1 MLPIKGGRT
10 RVYLDGL
17 FLSNDLLIKYKGF
30 EKNLSKDGKG
40 T

>member
-17 FLSNDLLIKYKGF
+17 FLSSDLLSKFKRLEKYIS
-30 EKNLSKDGKG
+30 L
-40 T
+40 

>member
-10 RVYLDGL
+10 KVYLDCL
-17 FLSNDLLIKYKGF
+17 FLSNDLLIRFKGF
-30 EKNLSKDGKG
+30 EKNLSKDGKI

>member
-1 MLPIKGGRT
+1 MLATKGGRT

-17 FLSNDLLIKYKGF
+17 FLSNDLLIKFKGF
-30 EKNLSKDGKG
+30 EKNLSKDGKI

>member
-10 RVYLDGL
+10 RVYLNGL
-17 FLSNDLLIKYKGF
+17 FLSNHLLIKFKGF
-30 EKNLSKDGKG
+30 EKNLSKDGKV

>member
-1 MLPIKGGRT
+1 MLPIKGGGT

-17 FLSNDLLIKYKGF
+17 FLSSDLLNKFKRF
-30 EKNLSKDGKG
+30 EKYLSKDGKI